1 MDIGSYGYL
10 KGTNNK
16 CTYKL
21 TDHLMVNIE
30 TIIALASMAYIV
42 DLDATSGDEQVFNI
56 FIYECCGLH
65 PIDMIGFH

>member
-42 DLDATSGDEQVFNI
+42 DLDAYELHRGMTKCSTSLFMNVVVYI
-56 FIYECCGLH
+56 L
-65 PIDMIGFH
+65 